1 MVHEIEID
9 LMRDYPELCG
19 KVIEGTNPP
28 LIFSTAIETLKFEMD
43 RKGGKIKSEALIM
56 TELAMLAPDTDT
68 PKPRHFNFDK
78 TFNLFLIDAGKENPY
93 AAFRIE
99 NLKNFQD

>member
-1 MVHEIEID
+1 MVPELKVD
-9 LMRDYPELCG
+9 LMRDYPELCE
-19 KVIEGTNPP
+19 KEIEGTNPP
-28 LIFSTAIETLKFEMD
+28 MVFSTAIETLKFEMD

-56 TELAMLAPDTDT
+56 TEMAMVAAPDLN
-68 PKPRHFNFDK
+68 KPRHFNFDK

-99 NLKNFQD
+99 NLKKFQE